1 MIETE
6 KLFNQIN
13 KLSTRV
19 SQLSHIV
26 QNDFDRMLEDGYIT
40 KEELVGSIPEVEL
53 DFNNVIF
60 ELQELEQIKNK
71 TINILKSYG
80 TK

>member
-1 MIETE
+1 MKTE

-13 KLSTRV
+13 KLGTRV
-19 SQLSHIV
+19 SQLSCMV
-26 QNDFDRMLEDGYIT
+26 QNDFDRMLEDGYTT
-40 KEELVGSIPEVEL
+40 KEELVGTIPEVQKE
-53 DFNNVIF
+53 FNNVIF

-71 TINILKSYG
+71 IINILKSYG